1 MSTFVANLVPWW
13 RSGEPVAVFLVVV
26 GVVVGLLTVAAWLA
40 ERAVS
45 LGALRLVAVVTLL
58 VLGGDVLTGSAL
70 QLGSVFGQ
78 NPIIGGR
85 FYGLGNTSFALYGLA
100 VLVVV
105 GWVAAWGR
113 SVVAR
118 LSAGLAAVVLVVALA
133 VEALPALGADF
144 GGPPGLLLGGLVVV
158 ASAAGVRLTRGR
170 VLVAVVGA
178 GALAAVV
185 AVLDWLRPAESR
197 THLGEFVQS
206 VVSGEAGAVV
216 GRKLAQNVANLASP
230 PLLAI
235 AMATVVLVVV
245 AWRTGWRPVDAGTVV
260 LRGAAVMAVV
270 AFLVNDSGLV
280 IPAFVALVL
289 APLLVA
295 GRGFTS
301 EPSPSHRKGSGANL
315 KVPGSGEKVV
325 ASQRVGAGSTSSTRM
340 PPASFGWM
348 KFTLEL
354 LVPRFASG

>member
-1 MSTFVANLVPWW
+1 MVCRGACPPGWLPS
-13 RSGEPVAVFLVVV
+13 RS
-26 GVVVGLLTVAAWLA
+26 W
-40 ERAVS
+40 S
-45 LGALRLVAVVTLL
+45 
-58 VLGGDVLTGSAL
+58 
-70 QLGSVFGQ
+70 
-78 NPIIGGR
+78 
-85 FYGLGNTSFALYGLA
+85 
-100 VLVVV
+100 
-105 GWVAAWGR
+105 
-113 SVVAR
+113 
-118 LSAGLAAVVLVVALA
+118 ALA
-133 VEALPALGADF
+133 VEALPAWGADF
-144 GGPPGLLLGGLVVV
+144 GGPPGLLLGGLVVI
-158 ASAAGVRLTRGR
+158 ASAAGVRLTWGR

-185 AVLDWLRPAESR
+185 AVLDWLRPPESR

-245 AWRTGWRPVDAGTVV
+245 AWRTGWRPVDAGAAV

-295 GRGFTS
+295 AGPAPATFTFAPERKWR
-301 EPSPSHRKGSGANL
+301 EPEGSGIGRESCGESG
-315 KVPGSGEKVV
+315 GSS
-325 ASQRVGAGSTSSTRM
+325 AAGSTSSTRM
-340 PPASFGWM
+340 PPASLGWM
-348 KFTLEL
+348 KFTREL